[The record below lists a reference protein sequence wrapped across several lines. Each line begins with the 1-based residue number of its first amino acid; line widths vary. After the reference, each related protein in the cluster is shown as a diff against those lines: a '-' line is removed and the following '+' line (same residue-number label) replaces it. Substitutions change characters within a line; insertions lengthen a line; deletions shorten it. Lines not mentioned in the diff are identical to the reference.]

1 MTRISTQWVTNS
13 FLRSINKNVEGLSK
27 LQVQVSS
34 GKQITRASENPVN
47 NALAMQNKTELFE
60 NTQYMKNI
68 DRTTEWYDN
77 TDTSMTTVENA
88 LQRARELAVQGAND
102 TLVQQDRDAIA
113 KEIDQLIKLLVDT
126 GNTDIGGEFIFSGH
140 DVTTKPFATI
150 TGQKPDSMTGIVT
163 YSLGETRNNL
173 NLLQGI
179 DVSYAGDRNRI
190 LTEIEKGSTIEKSI
204 SGAEVFYRGQPITP
218 TPSFGNRTPPINGDT
233 ALAML
238 NNGKGVQ
245 PGIIRVTDSN
255 GIERTI
261 ELKTGTRLEDT
272 IYMINQTRSFS
283 AGILETPS
291 DTART
296 LGILR
301 NAGPT
306 NTIIGLSDPAMLSPL
321 IPLSQLNG
329 GTGIPGGFL
338 SINTRDGKNRRIDI
352 SSAMTVQDVLDTI
365 NNTAPNAVEAKFDF
379 LHTRLELTDV
389 TGGSGDFSVESRQNQ
404 LYLKDEP
411 ALTASDLGLLKNAGP
426 NGTIVSNFDQAMESE
441 ATPLS
446 YLNGGKGVESGYLQI
461 TGRDGT
467 ATTVDLR
474 SVATVQDVIDRIN
487 NATGG
492 LQTAS
497 FNPSSRQLVINDNT
511 TGGESFQIQEVNG
524 VLPVTVKEA
533 TTVAKGLGLLK
544 SAQGN
549 SLIGDPVG
557 VGLTTASLLSDLS
570 SPPTPGFL
578 VIRGR
583 DGQPT
588 EIDLNSAL
596 TIQDVLDG
604 VNKTGTFS
612 ANFDSTNQRFVIK
625 EVKEGAP
632 GEGIRVEEKTNTA
645 RDLGFMTNAVNQTP
659 DQLVGGP
666 ITVKSLPTLIG
677 SIDLNPAVDGTTELS
692 ALNSGR
698 TFNQGVQLGRI
709 RITDKAGRF
718 STIDLR
724 ECKTVQDVLDRINNP
739 ANGVYVEA
747 RINADRNGLELVDKN
762 HGAAGW
768 FEVIDVDSTAA
779 GDLGISMRTIDHRLV
794 GRDIDPALRDS
805 TPVSLLRV
813 NEGGVPL
820 GKVYVQSG
828 EFSGEIDLAGAKTVG
843 DLLNK
848 LGGSDNRFNLSAWV
862 DDDGKRINLTNTKGQ
877 AYIKV
882 RDLGKNEETTASG
895 LGLGATRGIFTT
907 LMDLRD
913 SLYRNDATAVS
924 EQSIKEIS
932 ADLENVLQLHAE
944 VGVKTNRATASKE
957 KQTNISLN
965 INKML
970 DSVESIDMTEAI
982 TRMTALET
990 AFQAALQT
998 GSRVMQTTLLDF
1010 LR

>member
-1 MTRISTQWVTNS
+1 MRISTQWVTNS
-13 FLRSINKNVEGLSK
+13 FLRSINKNLEGLSK

-47 NALAMQNKTELFE
+47 NALSMQNKTELFE
-60 NTQYMKNI
+60 HTQYIKNI

-77 TDTSMTTVENA
+77 TDSSLSTVENV

-102 TLVQQDRDAIA
+102 SLVQQDRDAIA
-113 KEIDQLIKLLVDT
+113 KEIDQLLKLLVDT
-126 GNTDIGGEFIFSGH
+126 GNTDVGGEFIFSGH
-140 DVTTKPFATI
+140 DVTSKPFSSI

-163 YSLGETRNNL
+163 YSLGETRKDL

-179 DVSYAGDRNRI
+179 DVSYAGDRSRI
-190 LTEIEKGSTIEKSI
+190 VSEIEKGVTIEKSV
-204 SGAEVFYRGQPITP
+204 SGAEVFYRGNPISSV
-218 TPSFGNRTPPINGDT
+218 PSFGNRTPPINGDT

-238 NNGKGVQ
+238 NDGRGVQ

-261 ELKTGTRLEDT
+261 ELKTGSRLEDT
-272 IYMINQTRSFS
+272 IYLINQTRSFS

-291 DTART
+291 DTARA
-296 LGILR
+296 LGILT
-301 NAGPT
+301 NAGPSS
-306 NTIIGLSDPAMLSPL
+306 TIIGLSDPAMQSPL

-329 GTGIPGGFL
+329 GMGIPGGFL

-352 SSAMTVQDVLDTI
+352 SAATTVQDVIDTI
-365 NNTAPNAVEAKFDF
+365 NNAAPNAVEAKFDF

-389 TGGSGDFSVESRQNQ
+389 TGGKGNFSVESRKNQ
-404 LYLKDEP
+404 LYIKDEP
-411 ALTASDLGLLKNAGP
+411 ALTANDLGLLKNAGP
-426 NGTIVSNFDQAMESE
+426 NATIVSTFDPAVESE

-446 YLNGGKGVESGYLQI
+446 YLNGGKGVEKGFMQI
-461 TGRDGT
+461 TGRDGSS
-467 ATTVDLR
+467 TTVDLR
-474 SVATVQDVIDRIN
+474 GAYSIQDVIDSIN
-487 NATGG
+487 TATGG

-497 FNPSSRQLVINDNT
+497 FNSSSKQLIINDNT
-511 TGGESFQIQEVNG
+511 DGPNSFQIQEVNG
-524 VLPVTVKEA
+524 TLPVTVKEA
-533 TTVAKGLGLLK
+533 TTVAKSLGLLK
-544 SAQGN
+544 SAQGD

-557 VGLTTASLLSDLS
+557 VGLTPASLLTDLS
-570 SPPTPGFL
+570 TPPGPGFL

-588 EIDLNSAL
+588 EVDLNSAQ
-596 TIQDVLDG
+596 TIQDVLNEI
-604 VNKTGTFS
+604 NKTDKFS
-612 ANFDSTNQRFVIK
+612 ANWDSTNQRFVIK
-625 EVKEGAP
+625 ETLVGAP
-632 GEGIRVEEKTNTA
+632 GEGIRCEEKTNTA
-645 RDLGFMTNAVNQTP
+645 RDLGFLTNAVNVTS

-724 ECKTVQDVLDRINNP
+724 ECTTVQDVLDRINNP

-747 RINADRNGLELVDKN
+747 RINADRNGIELVDKN

-768 FEVIDVDSTAA
+768 FEVIDVDSTTA

-794 GRDIDPALRDS
+794 GRDIDPAVRAS
-805 TPVSLLRV
+805 TSVDLLRV

-828 EFSGEIDLAGAKTVG
+828 EFSGEIDLTGAKTVG
-843 DLLNK
+843 DILDK
-848 LGGSDNRFNLSAWV
+848 LGNSDNRFNLSAWI
-862 DDDGKRINLTNTKGQ
+862 DDDGRRINLTNTKGQ
-877 AYIKV
+877 GYIKV
-882 RDLGKNEETTASG
+882 RDLGKNDQTAASS

-907 LMDLRD
+907 MMDLRD
-913 SLYRNDATAVS
+913 SLYRNDVTAIS
-924 EQSIKEIS
+924 EQSIKELS

-957 KQTNISLN
+957 KQENISLN

-970 DSVESIDMTEAI
+970 DAVENIDMTEAI
-982 TRMTALET
+982 TRMTTLET